1 MKSLYTILFVAFHIV
16 SFIAMLI
23 FKDKLHPAFFI
34 LTTACYIILFLL
46 YFYLYNSFSKNIKS
60 RLENFKLTDTSTE
73 EADLAVICKI
83 IENQVEEFNVL
94 EIYNIL
100 GSISEM
106 THFLM
111 KNNLLDDFLQFKEN
125 LCELI
130 NEKIEETK
138 DERQKDFLERFNTE
152 TVQ

>member
-1 MKSLYTILFVAFHIV
+1 MTI
-16 SFIAMLI
+16 
-23 FKDKLHPAFFI
+23 
-34 LTTACYIILFLL
+34 
-46 YFYLYNSFSKNIKS
+46 
-60 RLENFKLTDTSTE
+60 
-73 EADLAVICKI
+73 
-83 IENQVEEFNVL
+83 